1 MKSRSQG
8 QAVKRS
14 SLVDALRGISIL
26 LVMLFH
32 FDMYYHLRT
41 SDLAKSL
48 GLGHVIALIARN
60 GYFGVTMFFVISGFL
75 ITSTSLHRYGR
86 LRTISPFNFYW
97 FRFARIAPCLALVL
111 TTLVAMHFSG
121 NPYFTLNTRDY
132 SVFTAVVHV
141 LTFRFNTLLIHFGWN
156 INQWNVF
163 WSLSIEEIFYL
174 CFPLCILVR
183 HA

>member
-8 QAVKRS
+8 QAVKRN

-41 SDLAKSL
+41 CDLAKSL
-48 GLGHVIALIARN
+48 GLGHVITLIARN

-86 LRTISPFNFYW
+86 LRTVNPLNFYW
-97 FRFARIAPCLALVL
+97 VRFARIAPCLALVL
-111 TTLVAMHFSG
+111 TTLVALHFSG
-121 NPYFTLNTRDY
+121 NPYFTLNT
-132 SVFTAVVHV
+132 SEAAPQTGQ
-141 LTFRFNTLLIHFGWN
+141 L
-156 INQWNVF
+156 
-163 WSLSIEEIFYL
+163 
-174 CFPLCILVR
+174 
-183 HA
+183 